1 MHFVGGALLDRIELL
16 MLLQL
21 VECLSLLLNHVTMS
35 EGEVI
40 DSLDR
45 LHPQLVALSLTLLVL
60 QDLISLDK
68 GIDLVC
74 LVFVLEEPLFMHL
87 LALEFKQTL
96 LIFSILDLVEEL
108 SVALLVDLIDDL
120 A

>member
-45 LHPQLVALSLTLLVL
+45 LHPQLVALTLTLLVL
-60 QDLISLDK
+60 QDLVGLDK
-68 GIDLVC
+68 GINLVC

-87 LALEFKQTL
+87 LALEFKKTL

-108 SVALLVDLIDDL
+108 SIALLVDLIDNL